1 MTRSNSRQF
10 VPPHRVGHHGSQGV
24 GCYQAGADRAGH
36 PWLGALLQRVGQ
48 YGGVAGE
55 CAGVVV
61 RVQTDSIQTD
71 DNPVEAL

>member
-10 VPPHRVGHHGSQGV
+10 VPPHCFGHHGAPGV
-24 GCYQAGADRAGH
+24 GCYLAGADRAGH
-36 PWLGALLQRVGQ
+36 PWRRALLQRVRQ

-55 CAGVVV
+55 WAGVVG